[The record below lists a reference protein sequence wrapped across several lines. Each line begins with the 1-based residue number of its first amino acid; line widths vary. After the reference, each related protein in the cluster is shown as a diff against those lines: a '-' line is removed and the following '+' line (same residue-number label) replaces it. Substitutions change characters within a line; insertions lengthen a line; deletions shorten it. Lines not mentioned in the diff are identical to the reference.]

1 MTHDV
6 KQWLAE
12 IKSLQQKL
20 ENVYKER
27 DEAFA
32 GAANWRKLYETE
44 AKQRRTEANLAR
56 QTIESLKE
64 EIQVLQLPLQ
74 GLESQ
79 TGDRTAIQQ
88 EVENLKNIQD
98 LKEKLVQALTECRHL
113 TQALKAE
120 QMDHERTR
128 KALTDALGDTMNAL
142 ARERA
147 GRNGLAESV
156 GSGNHL
162 SEESALQH

>member
-12 IKSLQQKL
+12 IKFLQQKL
-20 ENVYKER
+20 DDAYKER

-44 AKQRRTEANLAR
+44 AKQRRTEANLAK

-64 EIQVLQLPLQ
+64 EIQLFQSPLA
-74 GLESQ
+74 GAEPRS
-79 TGDRTAIQQ
+79 GDRIAVQR
-88 EVENLKNIQD
+88 EVEDLTSLQE
-98 LKEKLVQALTECRHL
+98 LKEKLVQSLVECKHL
-113 TQALKAE
+113 AQALKAE

-128 KALTDALGDTMNAL
+128 KALTDALGDTMNVL

-147 GRNGLAESV
+147 AGRNGLVEPV
-156 GSGNHL
+156 GSINL
-162 SEESALQH
+162 PSE